1 METLTRRISQTAFFL
16 KVSRS
21 VAVLCMPGL
30 GYDTYRLSETLLLG

>member
-1 METLTRRISQTAFFL
+1 METMKRISQNAFFQ
-16 KVSRS
+16 KISHA